1 MACVRTCIPC
11 ALHKAPLA
19 WFLMAP
25 WDVSK
30 LLLCSRMHPL
40 SRMGCVNAGGREHPL
55 SPLSLLGGCTG
66 SGARGF
72 GLWSRRICHT
82 AHTAGPGC
90 PREERRLEAA
100 SSVGPCQLCFLTP
113 VSCCNDPSVGHRQS

>member
-66 SGARGF
+66 SGAGGF
-72 GLWSRRICHT
+72 VTLPTQQALCVPEKSGDWRQPHQWGR
-82 AHTAGPGC
+82 
-90 PREERRLEAA
+90 A
-100 SSVGPCQLCFLTP
+100 SCAS
-113 VSCCNDPSVGHRQS
+113 